1 MCQRTRCSLHLL
13 DLTFRCLFLGWILH
27 SHMLY
32 AKEPRRPHVEQAIV
46 DSRNSDERS
55 KPAQQVEWAR
65 DALSRNTTT
74 AQLQRGG
81 ARPSP
86 AVPGPAH
93 VVPVCTARAPVC
105 WSAVSAQ
112 RDLVQLQRDLV
123 HGHQAQTEYGELCE
137 GSRPRGASPPPATDV
152 ARARAPAVC
161 LPMDMRYV
169 LAVSECTRASGFFF
183 LARTST
189 GFHARWFVQYLLKIL
204 CIPVRTHWYIR
215 FGSG

>member
-1 MCQRTRCSLHLL
+1 
-13 DLTFRCLFLGWILH
+13 
-27 SHMLY
+27 MLY
-32 AKEPRRPHVEQAIV
+32 AKEPRRPHVEHAIV

-86 AVPGPAH
+86 AVPGLAH
-93 VVPVCTARAPVC
+93 VVPVSTARAPVC

-123 HGHQAQTEYGELCE
+123 HGHQAQTEYRELCE
-137 GSRPRGASPPPATDV
+137 GD
-152 ARARAPAVC
+152 
-161 LPMDMRYV
+161 
-169 LAVSECTRASGFFF
+169 
-183 LARTST
+183 
-189 GFHARWFVQYLLKIL
+189 
-204 CIPVRTHWYIR
+204 
-215 FGSG
+215 